1 MCGSNGRRRPIPVL
15 VLAVALLA
23 APACSGGG
31 EDASTTTTVST
42 STMATPTTAAPATT
56 SEPTTSST
64 TTTTDPQLACL
75 AEALGAH
82 PELLEA
88 LGDDEA
94 SPADR
99 LRAVLVARTCLPREQ
114 VHGTLAAAMRD
125 NVPQDLSDYQAD
137 CLADLVLDLPDQDLA
152 TLLGVE
158 PPATTGA
165 TSTSAASFATR
176 DQIAARLLDLCGVT
190 PA

>member
-1 MCGSNGRRRPIPVL
+1 MRGSNGRLGAIPQL
-15 VLAVALLA
+15 LLATALLA
-23 APACSGGG
+23 VPACSGGG
-31 EDASTTTTVST
+31 EDASTTTAPT
-42 STMATPTTAAPATT
+42 STTTTATTDAPATT

-88 LGDDEA
+88 LGTEEA
-94 SPADR
+94 SSADR
-99 LRAVLVARTCLPREQ
+99 LRAVLVARTCLPRDQ
-114 VHGTLAAAMRD
+114 VHATLAEALRD
-125 NVPQDLSDYQAD
+125 GVAQDLSDYQAD

-158 PPATTGA
+158 SPASTGA

>member
-1 MCGSNGRRRPIPVL
+1 MRGSNDGLPRL
-15 VLAVALLA
+15 LLAVALLGV
-23 APACSGGG
+23 PACSGGG
-31 EDASTTTTVST
+31 QDAAATTTTASTSTTT
-42 STMATPTTAAPATT
+42 TPTTAAPATT
-56 SEPTTSST
+56 AEPTTSST

-82 PELLEA
+82 PELLDA

-114 VHGTLAAAMRD
+114 VHGTLAEALRD
-125 NVPQDLSDYQAD
+125 SVPQDLSDYQAD

-152 TLLGVE
+152 TILGVE
-158 PPATTGA
+158 SPATTGA
-165 TSTSAASFATR
+165 PSTSAASFATR
-176 DQIAARLLDLCGVT
+176 DQIAARLLELCGVE